1 MTQALDD
8 AMSVIKLG
16 LVTSNDNKLA
26 ELADLLPMGY
36 EVARLDR
43 GEVEETGSTF
53 EENATLKAVAGLS
66 DCAFA
71 LGEDS
76 GLEVE
81 ALGGVPGIYSKR
93 YGDSDAERVERLL
106 RELQGV
112 EDREARFVTVIALA
126 RRGATTEL
134 FRGEVQGTIA
144 HTPSGRHGFG
154 YDPIF
159 LPDEGDGRSF
169 AQMTREEK
177 GRISHRGRAL
187 AALIQ
192 RLEGLADLA
201 ADHSGT

>member
-1 MTQALDD
+1 
-8 AMSVIKLG
+8 MSVIKLG

-26 ELADLLPMGY
+26 ELADLLPTGY
-36 EVARLDR
+36 AVVRLDR

-53 EENATLKAVAGLS
+53 EENAALKAIAGLS

-81 ALGGVPGIYSKR
+81 ALGMAPGVYSKR
-93 YGDSDAERVERLL
+93 YGDSDAERIERLL
-106 RELQGV
+106 HELQGI
-112 EDREARFVTVIALA
+112 EDREARFVTVIAMA
-126 RRGATTEL
+126 RRGAATEL

-144 HTPSGRHGFG
+144 HTPSGGHGFG

-169 AQMTREEK
+169 AEMTREEK

-187 AALIQ
+187 AALVQ
-192 RLEGLADLA
+192 RLAGLSDLGS
-201 ADHSGT
+201 DHSGT